1 MAERD
6 GPARRPRGSPS
17 GQRSFPYDSPSGQHR
32 FLETWG
38 PRRPAEPPGA
48 EWQGRGTPGA
58 TWPSGPSRSREAMP
72 APLDGSER
80 GLSLAREPREPRG
93 PRELRVSSLGATSSA
108 RGGGRLHLRPTPNGR
123 ACASPPTE
131 VPAPHPRRRRLHPT
145 PNGRACAPPPTEAP
159 APHSQRRRL
168 RPTPDARGPGNC

>member
-58 TWPSGPSRSREAMP
+58 TWPSGPSRSREAVP

-108 RGGGRLHLRPTPNGR
+108 RGGGRRHLRPTPDRG
-123 ACASPPTE
+123 
-131 VPAPHPRRRRLHPT
+131 
-145 PNGRACAPPPTEAP
+145 ACAPPPKAEP
-159 APHSQRRRL
+159 APHPQRRRLRPTPDRGACTPLPTAAPAHHPRRRRL